1 MKSSMG
7 KHFPGTS
14 KIESNYPMGRQMIKN
29 FIVKDLEEHGEATSG
44 ELHDAFN
51 KKYPKH
57 SASINEITG
66 HCKPKIG
73 VVSVGEI
80 QIPSNLRGG
89 RTQKVWT
96 LA

>member
-1 MKSSMG
+1 M
-7 KHFPGTS
+7 TS
-14 KIESNYPMGRQMIKN
+14 IYPMGRQMIKN
-29 FIVKDLEEHGEATSG
+29 FIVKYLKEHGEATSG

-73 VVSVGEI
+73 VISVGETH
-80 QIPSNLRGG
+80 IPSNTSGG